1 MKRPIWLALAL
12 ALAVLPMA
20 KAQVATV
27 EENGYLAARD
37 GTRLRYN
44 VVRPADGG
52 PFPVLINYEGYAAG
66 TDAADNGV
74 ATYIDRL
81 LERGYA
87 VMGLSVRGTG
97 CSEGA
102 FDPFASTMGEDG
114 ADAVEWAAAQPWS
127 DGRIGMIGV
136 SFGGITQLLVA
147 AQQPPHLR
155 AIAPSSALG
164 DLYRDVAYPGGAF
177 EYDFPFAWTA
187 VQKEGGT
194 VAAPQAALAGDTACL
209 GNYVAHESV
218 NIPDYLIPRIIL
230 EHPFDDDT
238 FGDETWNDRAPENG
252 FPKIEVP
259 ALLLNAWQDEQ
270 LPARIWGAL
279 DRFAHPELLWVNVS
293 NGNHGR
299 DYASAVA
306 QEITLSFLD
315 RFVRDIDNGFEV
327 SQPHVQIW
335 MESLTQGDGDTNV
348 PSWSIDLPGLPAPT
362 PQSLFLRADGSLSG
376 TAPSGVEPGDSY
388 LYPLPSADILE
399 PGLNLNG
406 KTTGQLTWKL
416 PVPPGGAV
424 SYTTDALSSDLV
436 LAGPAS
442 LDLWLTATGADTD
455 LQVTVTEVRPDGQE
469 TYVQRGWLRASHRA
483 LDDARSTALRPY
495 HTHARADAAELTAGE
510 PTFMRLEVFP
520 FAHAFRAGSRLRL
533 WIESP
538 LAHTGFW
545 AFAPVLPPGINTV
558 LHDAEHPSRLVVG
571 VLPGVEAPTP
581 RPGCDTLRNQP
592 CRTDPLA

>member
-1 MKRPIWLALAL
+1 MRRIWPVLAL
-12 ALAVLPMA
+12 ALAVLPSA
-20 KAQVATV
+20 NAQVATV

-52 PFPVLINYEGYAAG
+52 PFPALINYEGYAAG

-87 VMGLSVRGTG
+87 VIGVSVRGTG

-102 FDPFASTMGEDG
+102 FDPFAKTMGQDG
-114 ADAVEWAAAQPWS
+114 YDAVEWAAGQPWS
-127 DGRIGMIGV
+127 DGRVGMIGV
-136 SFGGITQLLVA
+136 SFGGITQLLTA
-147 AQQPPHLR
+147 ATRPPHLR

-164 DLYRDVAYPGGAF
+164 DLYRDVAWPGGAL

-187 VQKEGGT
+187 IQKEGGT
-194 VAAPQAALAGDTACL
+194 VAAPQAALAGDTECL

-230 EHPFDDDT
+230 EHPYDDDT

-252 FPKIEVP
+252 FPLIEVP
-259 ALLLNAWQDEQ
+259 AFLLNAWQDEQ
-270 LPARIWGAL
+270 LPARIWGAYE
-279 DRFAHPELLWVNVS
+279 RFAHPELLWVNVS

-299 DYASAVA
+299 DYASALA
-306 QEITLSFLD
+306 QDLTLDFVD
-315 RFVRDIDNGFEV
+315 RFVRDVPNGFEA

-335 MESLTQGDGDTNV
+335 MESAIQRDGDVNV

-362 PQSLFLRADGSLSG
+362 PLSFYLRAGGMLSG
-376 TAPSGVEPGDSY
+376 SAPAGPEEGDSY
-388 LYPLPSADILE
+388 LYPLPSPDVLE
-399 PGLNLNG
+399 PGLVLG
-406 KTTGQLTWKL
+406 GRTSGQLTWKV

-424 SYTTDALSSDLV
+424 AYTTDALASDLV

-442 LDLWLTATGADTD
+442 LDLWMTTTGADTD

-469 TYVQRGWLRASHRA
+469 TYVQRGWLRASHRT
-483 LDDARSTALRPY
+483 LDAGRSTALRPY
-495 HTHARADAAELTAGE
+495 HTHARSDAAELTPGE

-520 FAHAFRAGSRLRL
+520 FAHAFRAGSKLRL
-533 WIESP
+533 WLEAP
-538 LAHTGFW
+538 TGHTGFW
-545 AFAPVLPPGINTV
+545 AFALVFPPGVNTV

-571 VLPGVEAPTP
+571 VLEGEVAEAPMP
-581 RPGCDTLRNQP
+581 PCDSLRNQP
-592 CRTDPLA
+592 CRTDPLG